1 MTEHFTPSGE
11 QPSGSPADPRGPTG
25 FGFGAFEDPTL
36 DGPASDGPA
45 SDGPA
50 ADGPAADGPAADGRA
65 GRDGDARSAGPVDSQ
80 APDLGPGDDESTRD
94 SESAGESAGDGE
106 ARPRR
111 RRRGGRGRRRAGRA
125 AADEAPASLGGEVQA
140 DGDSDQ
146 APEQASDGG
155 LVAPVSGLSAVEAEP
170 SARRGRDRRADA
182 GGENASERS
191 GRRRSG
197 PPESAPADDSESDAQ
212 PQARELAGLSDG
224 SDAEDDNQRPL
235 DPAAA
240 PVGDDA
246 AADGRRSRRR
256 RGGRRRKRRGLVD
269 DAQALNAGADDAPQ
283 AEADAPAAD
292 SESTSPPPE
301 PFDDDFDIPPA
312 APAGPPEA
320 GVPGEDRAGQDR
332 TGEERSGRRRGRRR
346 GRRGRRSG
354 EPTVGAE
361 QRDTAAPLGQP
372 AEAPSDADGESGPE
386 ASVGPAS
393 ERDDRG
399 TSERKSRR
407 GRRRRRGGAQRL
419 DGPVGVEWIPGE
431 EDDLEALDRAAEPA
445 GHAPANAAANAA
457 PGAAPRADDARRGRK
472 DGKRG
477 RGKEREE
484 ADLDAGARP
493 KPGRPN
499 IILVNAADREEIR
512 VAVVEGG
519 QIVDFQMH
527 VKRHETL
534 VNDIYRGKVVN
545 LEPAIGAAFIDF
557 GEGRNGF
564 LHTSDVL
571 SVYGEPDW
579 RLDKLLTH
587 KIDPDE
593 WDEKSSQPHVA
604 VELAG
609 RSARPAAPTQA
620 PTEGAEHDEH
630 EHVHGDEESE
640 ALHAELEG
648 DGAAHAHVHADEHE
662 FGFGG
667 LEDEH
672 GHHHDDHL
680 DADHPHDAK
689 DEAALAAAAEGEGE
703 GLELLELLDDGHSD
717 AHAEPAPAAV
727 EFASL
732 RRPAPLE
739 RDASA
744 PHAEAEHVAAATEE
758 RADQR
763 DEATSGGSRE
773 RGRFQRGKRGGKP
786 GGERGK
792 DGGRYGRPRARPRLP
807 ITDLLEKG
815 QSVVVQ
821 VTKDAIGDKGPTLTT
836 YISIP
841 GRYLVL
847 MPSMSRTGVSRK
859 IEDEKERRRLKRIL
873 ESLDVP
879 EGMGVIVRTAGT
891 GCTREDLRR
900 DLDYLM
906 LLWDTFGNR
915 LNLGR
920 GPAPLYEESDVA
932 IRTIRD
938 LFNDHTEAVYVD
950 DERVYQ
956 RVREFMEKLIPEKVD
971 RVQLH
976 TGPKPLF
983 HTHNVEQD
991 FERIFARRIDLPSG
1005 GSIVLDQ
1012 TEALVAIDV
1021 NSGKTRSEGFDFEN
1035 IALRTNLDAVK
1046 EIARQI
1052 RLRDLGGIIVCDFID
1067 MQRSSSRRQVERA
1080 LHDAI
1085 ESDRAR
1091 SKLGRISQFGLL
1103 ELTRQRLGPGLS
1115 KMLFTNCP
1123 RCRGSGRIRTVESRA
1138 GAILRRLGAA
1148 LTLKGFHKV
1157 EVRAAPEVVEH
1168 LRRYCSSE
1176 LKDLEA
1182 RHERQIELASV
1193 TDQLEDSVLRYLRAD
1208 GREVRPGGRR
1218 KR

>member
-1 MTEHFTPSGE
+1 MTDQLPPS
-11 QPSGSPADPRGPTG
+11 
-25 FGFGAFEDPTL
+25 AFERSDSPRS
-36 DGPASDGPA
+36 DSERSNSGPAPEQV
-45 SDGPA
+45 A
-50 ADGPAADGPAADGRA
+50 A
-65 GRDGDARSAGPVDSQ
+65 PVPSNDSQ
-80 APDLGPGDDESTRD
+80 ANDALTP
-94 SESAGESAGDGE
+94 ESASHAADPGGADHVEGELAGGPE
-106 ARPRR
+106 PERPRR
-111 RRRGGRGRRRAGRA
+111 RRRGGRGRRRSATSASASQVDVAG
-125 AADEAPASLGGEVQA
+125 DEASSDPSSADVQSA
-140 DGDSDQ
+140 
-146 APEQASDGG
+146 ASDG
-155 LVAPVSGLSAVEAEP
+155 VFEAAAEP
-170 SARRGRDRRADA
+170 RPDVARVDDVGEAPEEDAPRDEAGAQGAA
-182 GGENASERS
+182 GGE
-191 GRRRSG
+191 G
-197 PPESAPADDSESDAQ
+197 
-212 PQARELAGLSDG
+212 
-224 SDAEDDNQRPL
+224 
-235 DPAAA
+235 
-240 PVGDDA
+240 VGDGGA
-246 AADGRRSRRR
+246 RRSRRR
-256 RGGRRRKRRGLVD
+256 RGGRRRSRRS
-269 DAQALNAGADDAPQ
+269 AGDGGPV
-283 AEADAPAAD
+283 AEGAAADAEQVADATALERAASQPVAFEPSLEAAPAIDLEAGG
-292 SESTSPPPE
+292 
-301 PFDDDFDIPPA
+301 FDDDFDIPA
-312 APAGPPEA
+312 AAAAGPLDASDAPDARGGDES
-320 GVPGEDRAGQDR
+320 
-332 TGEERSGRRRGRRR
+332 RSGRRRGRRR
-346 GRRGRRSG
+346 GRRGGGGSNGGASG
-354 EPTVGAE
+354 GPSSGPNSGSNPSASPDAGPRTVERPAAAHRDGAGAE
-361 QRDTAAPLGQP
+361 
-372 AEAPSDADGESGPE
+372 SSG
-386 ASVGPAS
+386 GPK
-393 ERDDRG
+393 R
-399 TSERKSRR
+399 SRR
-407 GRRRRRGGAQRL
+407 GRRRRGAAGASAQ
-419 DGPVGVEWIPGE
+419 GPVGVEWIPGE
-431 EDDLEALDRAAEPA
+431 ENELALVPVESEREPDNGSPAPQARVEPKQEGGGRRRGKRKDRAESQEVV
-445 GHAPANAAANAA
+445 
-457 PGAAPRADDARRGRK
+457 DV
-472 DGKRG
+472 
-477 RGKEREE
+477 
-484 ADLDAGARP
+484 DAGARP

-571 SVYGEPDW
+571 AVYGDPDW

-587 KIDPDE
+587 KIDPEE

-604 VELAG
+604 AELT
-609 RSARPAAPTQA
+609 SARGARRDETQGGARVAPRVEEDLGA
-620 PTEGAEHDEH
+620 DSDDEGEDGDEPRASSAEPSADEAHDGLDHDDLHERLLAHHDERGVHDHDEH
-630 EHVHGDEESE
+630 D
-640 ALHAELEG
+640 
-648 DGAAHAHVHADEHE
+648 
-662 FGFGG
+662 
-667 LEDEH
+667 
-672 GHHHDDHL
+672 HHD
-680 DADHPHDAK
+680 HDAPF
-689 DEAALAAAAEGEGE
+689 DDHSHAPEIHDATD
-703 GLELLELLDDGHSD
+703 GLELLEVLEDPESTPGEPGAD
-717 AHAEPAPAAV
+717 AREPAKAQAGEV
-727 EFASL
+727 EHLGSL
-732 RRPAPLE
+732 RARSPLE
-739 RDASA
+739 RSSSDELAWSEPEPVAQA
-744 PHAEAEHVAAATEE
+744 PHAGDSDEAAPEAPHADE
-758 RADQR
+758 RAW
-763 DEATSGGSRE
+763 E
-773 RGRFQRGKRGGKP
+773 RP
-786 GGERGK
+786 TT
-792 DGGRYGRPRARPRLP
+792 DGGRGQRGAGPRGAEGARGEGARGEGGRSGRGGRGAKGSRDSEARRHGRPRARPRLP

-891 GCTREDLRR
+891 GCTRDDLRR

-906 LLWDTFGNR
+906 LLWDTFGKR

-950 DERVYQ
+950 DEKVYQ

-991 FERIFARRIDLPSG
+991 FERIFARRIDLASG

-1080 LHDAI
+1080 LRDAMD
-1085 ESDRAR
+1085 SDRAR

-1115 KMLFTNCP
+1115 KMLFANCP
-1123 RCRGSGRIRTVESRA
+1123 RCRGSGRIRTVESRV

-1148 LTLKGFHKV
+1148 LTLKGFQKV
-1157 EVRAAPEVVEH
+1157 ELRAAPEVVEH
-1168 LRRYCSSE
+1168 LRRYCSTE
-1176 LKDLEA
+1176 LRDLET
-1182 RHERQIELASV
+1182 RHERQIELFAAA
-1193 TDQLEDSVLRYLRAD
+1193 DQLEDSVLRYLRAD

>member
-1 MTEHFTPSGE
+1 MTEHFTPSGD

-25 FGFGAFEDPTL
+25 FGFGAFEDPTF
-36 DGPASDGPA
+36 DAPASDG
-45 SDGPA
+45 
-50 ADGPAADGPAADGRA
+50 RT
-65 GRDGDARSAGPVDSQ
+65 GRDDARSTSSADPQPPGTG
-80 APDLGPGDDESTRD
+80 AGDDEPIGD
-94 SESAGESAGDGE
+94 GEAVGELGVESGE

-111 RRRGGRGRRRAGRA
+111 RRRGGRGRRRAGRT
-125 AADEAPASLGGEVQA
+125 AADDAPAGA
-140 DGDSDQ
+140 GDDVLPS
-146 APEQASDGG
+146 AG
-155 LVAPVSGLSAVEAEP
+155 LDPSSEGSAEPVSQSAASEAEP
-170 SARRGRDRRADA
+170 SPRRGRDRRAEA
-182 GGENASERS
+182 GGDNASERS
-191 GRRRSG
+191 GRRRSSA
-197 PPESAPADDSESDAQ
+197 PEPAPADDSESEADSQ
-212 PQARELAGLSDG
+212 ERELARVADG
-224 SDAEDDNQRPL
+224 SDAEDDNVRTM
-235 DPAAA
+235 DPGAA
-240 PVGDDA
+240 PVGEEA
-246 AADGRRSRRR
+246 AVDGRRSRRR
-256 RGGRRRKRRGLVD
+256 RGGRRRKRRGQAD
-269 DAQALNAGADDAPQ
+269 DAPELNAGADADGAPQ
-283 AEADAPAAD
+283 ADADAPAAGSD
-292 SESTSPPPE
+292 FTSPAPE

-312 APAGPPEA
+312 APAGPPDA
-320 GVPGEDRAGQDR
+320 GVPGEDRTGQDR

-346 GRRGRRSG
+346 GRRGRRNG
-354 EPTVGAE
+354 EPTAGAE
-361 QRDTAAPLGQP
+361 QRESAGPPSEGAEVQP
-372 AEAPSDADGESGPE
+372 DADGEASPE
-386 ASVGPAS
+386 VDVGASAARD
-393 ERDDRG
+393 ERG
-399 TSERKSRR
+399 QSERKSRR

-431 EDDLEALDRAAEPA
+431 EDDLEALDRVAEPA
-445 GHAPANAAANAA
+445 GHAPASAAPNAA

-620 PTEGAEHDEH
+620 PTEGVEHAEHD
-630 EHVHGDEESE
+630 HVHGDEESD

-667 LEDEH
+667 LDDEH
-672 GHHHDDHL
+672 GHHHDDHF

-703 GLELLELLDDGHSD
+703 GLELLELLDDGHAD
-717 AHAEPAPAAV
+717 AHAAPAHAEV
-727 EFASL
+727 EVASL
-732 RRPAPLE
+732 RRPEPLE

-744 PHAEAEHVAAATEE
+744 PQAEAEHAAAATDE
-758 RADQR
+758 RADPR
-763 DEATSGGSRE
+763 DETTSGGSRE

-792 DGGRYGRPRARPRLP
+792 DGGRHGRPRARPRLP

-906 LLWDTFGNR
+906 LLWDTFGKR

-950 DERVYQ
+950 DEKVYQ

-1182 RHERQIELASV
+1182 RHERQIELAAV

>member
-1 MTEHFTPSGE
+1 
-11 QPSGSPADPRGPTG
+11 
-25 FGFGAFEDPTL
+25 
-36 DGPASDGPA
+36 
-45 SDGPA
+45 
-50 ADGPAADGPAADGRA
+50 
-65 GRDGDARSAGPVDSQ
+65 
-80 APDLGPGDDESTRD
+80 
-94 SESAGESAGDGE
+94 
-106 ARPRR
+106 
-111 RRRGGRGRRRAGRA
+111 
-125 AADEAPASLGGEVQA
+125 
-140 DGDSDQ
+140 
-146 APEQASDGG
+146 
-155 LVAPVSGLSAVEAEP
+155 
-170 SARRGRDRRADA
+170 
-182 GGENASERS
+182 
-191 GRRRSG
+191 
-197 PPESAPADDSESDAQ
+197 
-212 PQARELAGLSDG
+212 
-224 SDAEDDNQRPL
+224 
-235 DPAAA
+235 
-240 PVGDDA
+240 
-246 AADGRRSRRR
+246 
-256 RGGRRRKRRGLVD
+256 
-269 DAQALNAGADDAPQ
+269 
-283 AEADAPAAD
+283 
-292 SESTSPPPE
+292 
-301 PFDDDFDIPPA
+301 
-312 APAGPPEA
+312 
-320 GVPGEDRAGQDR
+320 
-332 TGEERSGRRRGRRR
+332 
-346 GRRGRRSG
+346 
-354 EPTVGAE
+354 
-361 QRDTAAPLGQP
+361 
-372 AEAPSDADGESGPE
+372 
-386 ASVGPAS
+386 
-393 ERDDRG
+393 
-399 TSERKSRR
+399 
-407 GRRRRRGGAQRL
+407 
-419 DGPVGVEWIPGE
+419 
-431 EDDLEALDRAAEPA
+431 
-445 GHAPANAAANAA
+445 
-457 PGAAPRADDARRGRK
+457 
-472 DGKRG
+472 
-477 RGKEREE
+477 
-484 ADLDAGARP
+484 
-493 KPGRPN
+493 
-499 IILVNAADREEIR
+499 
-512 VAVVEGG
+512 
-519 QIVDFQMH
+519 
-527 VKRHETL
+527 
-534 VNDIYRGKVVN
+534 
-545 LEPAIGAAFIDF
+545 
-557 GEGRNGF
+557 
-564 LHTSDVL
+564 
-571 SVYGEPDW
+571 
-579 RLDKLLTH
+579 
-587 KIDPDE
+587 
-593 WDEKSSQPHVA
+593 
-604 VELAG
+604 
-609 RSARPAAPTQA
+609 
-620 PTEGAEHDEH
+620 
-630 EHVHGDEESE
+630 
-640 ALHAELEG
+640 
-648 DGAAHAHVHADEHE
+648 
-662 FGFGG
+662 
-667 LEDEH
+667 
-672 GHHHDDHL
+672 
-680 DADHPHDAK
+680 
-689 DEAALAAAAEGEGE
+689 
-703 GLELLELLDDGHSD
+703 
-717 AHAEPAPAAV
+717 
-727 EFASL
+727 
-732 RRPAPLE
+732 
-739 RDASA
+739 
-744 PHAEAEHVAAATEE
+744 
-758 RADQR
+758 
-763 DEATSGGSRE
+763 
-773 RGRFQRGKRGGKP
+773 
-786 GGERGK
+786 
-792 DGGRYGRPRARPRLP
+792 
-807 ITDLLEKG
+807 
-815 QSVVVQ
+815 VVVQ

-906 LLWDTFGNR
+906 LLWDTFGKR

>member
-1 MTEHFTPSGE
+1 MTDQLP
-11 QPSGSPADPRGPTG
+11 P
-25 FGFGAFEDPTL
+25 GAFERSGPQRSDQDRSNSGPAPEQVAAADSSQDTL
-36 DGPASDGPA
+36 APELAQALSSELTSELAHDSAPDSFRGSSGQPPREPVPDEDGPSEPG
-45 SDGPA
+45 GA
-50 ADGPAADGPAADGRA
+50 A
-65 GRDGDARSAGPVDSQ
+65 
-80 APDLGPGDDESTRD
+80 
-94 SESAGESAGDGE
+94 E
-106 ARPRR
+106 AERPRR
-111 RRRGGRGRRRAGRA
+111 RRRGGRGRRRGVDSA
-125 AADEAPASLGGEVQA
+125 AARTDDETTSP
-140 DGDSDQ
+140 
-146 APEQASDGG
+146 PT
-155 LVAPVSGLSAVEAEP
+155 
-170 SARRGRDRRADA
+170 A
-182 GGENASERS
+182 GGASAAGAMTVTGDADFER
-191 GRRRSG
+191 
-197 PPESAPADDSESDAQ
+197 APTYVPQAQPLPVDDSVADVAELRAEEADPVADEQNATSDA
-212 PQARELAGLSDG
+212 PGA
-224 SDAEDDNQRPL
+224 
-235 DPAAA
+235 
-240 PVGDDA
+240 
-246 AADGRRSRRR
+246 RRSRRR
-256 RGGRRRKRRGLVD
+256 RGGRRRGRRGTPGETESGGLSEQAESDAARDAIAPTFDQVEAESPNLGAEAALVD
-269 DAQALNAGADDAPQ
+269 AP
-283 AEADAPAAD
+283 E
-292 SESTSPPPE
+292 
-301 PFDDDFDIPPA
+301 FDDDFDIPA
-312 APAGPPEA
+312 AAAAGPRNA
-320 GVPGEDRAGQDR
+320 QDGQPQPV
-332 TGEERSGRRRGRRR
+332 GEESRAGRRRGRRR
-346 GRRGRRSG
+346 GRRGGVTGLNDRPEPGQSAPERSTDAAAG
-354 EPTVGAE
+354 RVQAPGDRAEPTGASK
-361 QRDTAAPLGQP
+361 R
-372 AEAPSDADGESGPE
+372 
-386 ASVGPAS
+386 
-393 ERDDRG
+393 
-399 TSERKSRR
+399 SRR
-407 GRRRRRGGAQRL
+407 GRRRRGVAEAQ
-419 DGPVGVEWIPGE
+419 GPVGVEWIPGE
-431 EDDLEALDRAAEPA
+431 ENELALEPLDTARAPDK
-445 GHAPANAAANAA
+445 
-457 PGAAPRADDARRGRK
+457 GAALREPREEPKADGGRRRG
-472 DGKRG
+472 GKR
-477 RGKEREE
+477 KERAE
-484 ADLDAGARP
+484 ARENDDVDAGARP

-571 SVYGEPDW
+571 AVYGDPDW

-587 KIDPDE
+587 KIDPEE

-604 VELAG
+604 AELG
-609 RSARPAAPTQA
+609 QLLRDTGPRIGGSGARPPQDLTVDADSDDEA
-620 PTEGAEHDEH
+620 GAGLEPASDVHHDGLDHDDLHERLLAHHDERGDDEHHEHDHLAVFGEH
-630 EHVHGDEESE
+630 
-640 ALHAELEG
+640 
-648 DGAAHAHVHADEHE
+648 AHASDVLESAD
-662 FGFGG
+662 
-667 LEDEH
+667 
-672 GHHHDDHL
+672 
-680 DADHPHDAK
+680 
-689 DEAALAAAAEGEGE
+689 
-703 GLELLELLDDGHSD
+703 GLELLDVIEDSDTAQSDSGPHVAVPESPGDDD
-717 AHAEPAPAAV
+717 V
-727 EFASL
+727 EHLASL
-732 RRPAPLE
+732 RARAPLDRTSSDE
-739 RDASA
+739 LGWSSSDADASA
-744 PHAEAEHVAAATEE
+744 SIGDASEAAELEAAEPQPLVADRAPAT
-758 RADQR
+758 ADRTRQ
-763 DEATSGGSRE
+763 G
-773 RGRFQRGKRGGKP
+773 
-786 GGERGK
+786 
-792 DGGRYGRPRARPRLP
+792 DGGRGTENGRSGRASRAAKGARDADARRHGRPRARPRLP
-807 ITDLLEKG
+807 ITDLLDKG

-906 LLWDTFGNR
+906 LLWDTFGKR

-938 LFNDHTEAVYVD
+938 LFNDHTDAVYVD
-950 DERVYQ
+950 DEKVYQ

-991 FERIFARRIDLPSG
+991 FERIFARRIDLASG

-1080 LHDAI
+1080 LRDAMD
-1085 ESDRAR
+1085 SDRAR

-1115 KMLFTNCP
+1115 KMLFSNCP
-1123 RCRGSGRIRTVESRA
+1123 RCRGSGRIRTVESRV

-1148 LTLKGFHKV
+1148 LTLKGFQKV
-1157 EVRAAPEVVEH
+1157 ELRAAPEVIEH
-1168 LRRYCSSE
+1168 LRRYCGNE
-1176 LKDLEA
+1176 LRDLEA
-1182 RHERQIELASV
+1182 RHERQIELFAAA
-1193 TDQLEDSVLRYLRAD
+1193 DQLEDSVLRYLRAD

>member
-1 MTEHFTPSGE
+1 MTDQLPPSAKQHSGPERSELERSLPGAGPEHGAAPLETSTHAAGDAAQGDGDLAPQS
-11 QPSGSPADPRGPTG
+11 AD
-25 FGFGAFEDPTL
+25 
-36 DGPASDGPA
+36 
-45 SDGPA
+45 
-50 ADGPAADGPAADGRA
+50 DGRPT
-65 GRDGDARSAGPVDSQ
+65 RS
-80 APDLGPGDDESTRD
+80 
-94 SESAGESAGDGE
+94 
-106 ARPRR
+106 RR
-111 RRRGGRGRRRAGRA
+111 RRRGGRGRRRGGESAGERDDAPGQAQSDAESDAAGSQADEVSFEPRGESASRA
-125 AADEAPASLGGEVQA
+125 ASAAEPAHALDGPAAGVDASESSEESRE
-140 DGDSDQ
+140 DGDSG
-146 APEQASDGG
+146 APSD
-155 LVAPVSGLSAVEAEP
+155 
-170 SARRGRDRRADA
+170 
-182 GGENASERS
+182 
-191 GRRRSG
+191 
-197 PPESAPADDSESDAQ
+197 ADDRG
-212 PQARELAGLSDG
+212 PR
-224 SDAEDDNQRPL
+224 RP
-235 DPAAA
+235 
-240 PVGDDA
+240 
-246 AADGRRSRRR
+246 RRR
-256 RGGRRRKRRGLVD
+256 RGGRRRNRR
-269 DAQALNAGADDAPQ
+269 ADSPAATDAPGAVTFESDEARS
-283 AEADAPAAD
+283 AEVRGSTAAEPPRDGAPRAAT
-292 SESTSPPPE
+292 ERLEPE
-301 PFDDDFDIPPA
+301 FDDDFDIPPA
-312 APAGPPEA
+312 AAAGPDSAAELDSRN
-320 GVPGEDRAGQDR
+320 GERADARG
-332 TGEERSGRRRGRRR
+332 GRRRGRRR
-346 GRRGRRSG
+346 GRRSRSG
-354 EPTVGAE
+354 VEGTPSGALHEAGAE
-361 QRDTAAPLGQP
+361 GADERAA
-372 AEAPSDADGESGPE
+372 EPSVGSEPVESGVSNT
-386 ASVGPAS
+386 AG
-393 ERDDRG
+393 RG
-399 TSERKSRR
+399 GSAPGAGGKRSRR
-407 GRRRRRGGAQRL
+407 GRRRGGAQGRAATESRAGGE
-419 DGPVGVEWIPGE
+419 DQAAAQGPVGVEWIPGE
-431 EDDLEALDRAAEPA
+431 EDDLEPVA
-445 GHAPANAAANAA
+445 GRL
-457 PGAAPRADDARRGRK
+457 AAPRANTNTVTPSARIERADRDEEADSDRDEGRRRGRK
-472 DGKRG
+472 RSRG
-477 RGKEREE
+477 GAKEEREE
-484 ADLDAGARP
+484 LDLDAGARAR
-493 KPGRPN
+493 PGRPN

-512 VAVVEGG
+512 VAVVESG

-571 SVYGEPDW
+571 TVYGEPEW

-604 VELAG
+604 LELTDARRGVAAEVSLTSTSVSDGDEVGADSDENESLVESGAG
-609 RSARPAAPTQA
+609 DDLGGT
-620 PTEGAEHDEH
+620 AETALDVLDHDELH
-630 EHVHGDEESE
+630 EH
-640 ALHAELEG
+640 LLE
-648 DGAAHAHVHADEHE
+648 
-662 FGFGG
+662 
-667 LEDEH
+667 
-672 GHHHDDHL
+672 HHDDHHHHHGAAGH
-680 DADHPHDAK
+680 DEHTHAAHADH
-689 DEAALAAAAEGEGE
+689 DEEFSDGSE
-703 GLELLELLDDGHSD
+703 GLEMLEVLDESAD
-717 AHAEPAPAAV
+717 APRTASAAATPEHDEVKLASVRAPAP
-727 EFASL
+727 
-732 RRPAPLE
+732 RE
-739 RDASA
+739 RGASA
-744 PHAEAEHVAAATEE
+744 PDEWAAVAPEAPDGELPEPQGSAGLELRAEPRNVGASAAATP
-758 RADQR
+758 A
-763 DEATSGGSRE
+763 GSRSAPE
-773 RGRFQRGKRGGKP
+773 RGGRGRRGHGGK
-786 GGERGK
+786 GGDRSK
-792 DGGRYGRPRARPRLP
+792 GGDRHGRMRARPRLP

-879 EGMGVIVRTAGT
+879 EGMGVIVRTAGI

-906 LLWDTFGNR
+906 LLWDTFGKR

-938 LFNDHTEAVYVD
+938 LFSDHTEAVYVD

-991 FERIFARRIDLPSG
+991 FERIFARRIDLASG

-1080 LHDAI
+1080 LRDAMD
-1085 ESDRAR
+1085 SDRAR

-1115 KMLFTNCP
+1115 KMLFANCP
-1123 RCRGSGRIRTVESRA
+1123 RCRGSGRIRTVESRV

-1148 LTLKGFHKV
+1148 LTLKGFQKV
-1157 EVRAAPEVVEH
+1157 ELRAAPEVIEH
-1168 LRRYCSSE
+1168 LRRQCSSE
-1176 LKDLEA
+1176 LRDLEA
-1182 RHERQIELASV
+1182 RHERQIELVGV